1 MKIHFGLQRNH
12 VNSDRNSLR
21 NDRCNTY
28 SLRFRP
34 KEDSWSRKW
43 QVLNAAQAR
52 RDCNQ
57 SSIRAPILIINHFGC
72 WHKNVNHIICYTS
85 RRICYFATWVPAPR
99 NNHNTFTKSKIL
111 KKVLRRD
118 FWPSKLTNVSHLFSE
133 MYCGDACFF
142 FFVLRR
148 CGRPCVGR
156 LSPTFD
162 NTRGYFDDRSS
173 FRRYTRGYFNRRSN
187 FCCYTRAHFDAYS
200 IFASPPWHMNAP
212 YMCHLF
218 PNWIMPHRAK
228 TFKRR
233 WT

>member
-1 MKIHFGLQRNH
+1 MLEYTWNMLEYVGICW
-12 VNSDRNSLR
+12 NSSSTWIAQNRYFY
-21 NDRCNTY
+21 NTWWWP
-28 SLRFRP
+28 RFQT

-57 SSIRAPILIINHFGC
+57 SSIRAPILIIRHFGC
-72 WHKNVNHIICYTS
+72 WHKSVNHIICYTS

-99 NNHNTFTKSKIL
+99 NNHNTSTKSKIL

-142 FFVLRR
+142 FVLRR

-162 NTRGYFDDRSS
+162 NSYKTLHRVTWVAILYTGRGY
-173 FRRYTRGYFNRRSN
+173 T
-187 FCCYTRAHFDAYS
+187 H
-200 IFASPPWHMNAP
+200 
-212 YMCHLF
+212 
-218 PNWIMPHRAK
+218 
-228 TFKRR
+228 
-233 WT
+233 